1 MPSVHKPIRK
11 GSIYANELL
20 TEKPLTDTEPEL
32 HPDNHVVKAKSP
44 KPVARTPTARH
55 RNALK
60 PGKIND
66 KSDDTL
72 HDAPS
77 IQKVGGPS
85 YEDVSDLLIFKIKNK
100 NSYRQLLSTKKK
112 KMSIRNESTKE

>member
-85 YEDVSDLLIFKIKNK
+85 YEDAASV
-100 NSYRQLLSTKKK
+100 
-112 KMSIRNESTKE
+112 NEKEKDVNPK